1 VGLAVLFLSPHPR
14 YTEPAAMPH
23 ISRRSLLLFAL
34 FSIPL
39 LIPCFWHSHI
49 QAGDLGSHTY
59 NAWLAQL
66 IQQGKAPGLY
76 LAWQWDNILFDLLLF
91 YLSKLVGFTLA
102 EKLAVSLCVLSF
114 FWGVFTFVYAATR
127 RPPWFLTPLIAM
139 LAYGYVFNMGYMNYY
154 LSIGLGCFGLALL
167 WPAKPRGL
175 LLAVLLLPLI
185 ELAHPLGVLLAL
197 TVGAYRLV
205 WPLLKG
211 WTRLILPAIC
221 VVVFYA
227 VHWIALHHPE
237 LEGDWPDAPFYQ
249 WNGAD
254 QYNVYGQRYAY
265 LSGFILLLA
274 LFSVL
279 FGLWGS
285 GRRSAN
291 RRVTRRKD
299 LWLLLELYLIS
310 LCAMMLFPEN
320 LRPHPGGSWI
330 GGIVTRLTLISAIFA
345 FALLGSLRP
354 RRWHLLGFA
363 ACAACYFVFLYQNT
377 GVLDDLEKNSEAI
390 THRLPFGTRVASSVY
405 APPGYR
411 PLYLHLIDRSCIGR
425 CFLVSNYEPSTL
437 KFRVR
442 VDPDGSPVV
451 ASTVD
456 DSEALQFGNY
466 FVQPEDLPLKQI
478 YQCDSS
484 DLSKLCI
491 RDLVAG
497 ELNGR
502 LGYQPH
508 FPWDK
513 P

>member
-1 VGLAVLFLSPHPR
+1 LLPALPR
-14 YTEPAAMPH
+14 YTDLAAMPH
-23 ISRRSLLLFAL
+23 ISRRSLLFSAL
-34 FSIPL
+34 LSVLL

-66 IQQGKAPGLY
+66 IEQGRAPGLY
-76 LAWQWDNILFDLLLF
+76 LAWQWDNILFDLMLF
-91 YLSKLVGFTLA
+91 QLSKLVGFNLA
-102 EKLAVSLCVLSF
+102 EKLAVSLCVLAF
-114 FWGVFTFVYAATR
+114 FWGVFAFVRVATR
-127 RPPWFLTPLIAM
+127 RPPWFLASLIAM
-139 LAYGYVFNMGYMNYY
+139 LSYGYVFNMGYMNYY
-154 LSIGLGCFGLALL
+154 LSIGLGCLSLALL

-175 LLAVLLLPLI
+175 LLAVLLSPLI
-185 ELAHPLGVLLAL
+185 YLAHPLGELLVL

-211 WTRLILPAIC
+211 WTRLILPAFSLVI
-221 VVVFYA
+221 FYA

-237 LEGDWPDAPFYQ
+237 LEGDWPGAPFYQ

-254 QYNVYGQRYAY
+254 QFNVYGLRYAY
-265 LSGFILLLA
+265 LSCVIILLA
-274 LFSVL
+274 LSAAILEV
-279 FGLWGS
+279 WRP
-285 GRRSAN
+285 RRGDAHSLS
-291 RRVTRRKD
+291 TKRKD
-299 LWLLLELYLIS
+299 RWMLLELYLIS

-320 LRPHPGGSWI
+320 LRPQPGGSWI
-330 GGIVTRLTLISAIFA
+330 GGIVTRLTLISAILA
-345 FALLGSLRP
+345 FALLGSLHP
-354 RRWHLLGFA
+354 RRWHLAGFA
-363 ACAACYFVFLYQNT
+363 ACAACYFVFLYQDT
-377 GVLDDLEKNSEAI
+377 GVLDRLEKHSEGL
-390 THRLPFGTRVASSVY
+390 THPLPFGTRVASSVY

-411 PLYLHLIDRSCIGR
+411 PLYMHLIDRSCIGH

-484 DLSKLCI
+484 DLTRLCI
-491 RDLVAG
+491 RDLAAG

-502 LGYQPH
+502 LGYKPH
-508 FPWDK
+508 FPWD
-513 P
+513 